1 MLVCLFDCLYLRT
14 TPRADTTNPQQS
26 IMRKEVG
33 SMALD
38 ELMHNRAS
46 LNSAI
51 CMGMAGLEE
60 SWGIKV
66 TRYEVQNIEV
76 DKSTEESMAKQ
87 SAAERNRRVSAV
99 HALHAFARVLPLT
112 PLIPPLRSGYG
123 PHKRRR
129 TNVSREQVG
138 GTTRFCHQQLRG

>member
-1 MLVCLFDCLYLRT
+1 
-14 TPRADTTNPQQS
+14 
-26 IMRKEVG
+26 
-33 SMALD
+33 MALD

-87 SAAERNRRVSAV
+87 SAAERNRRVSAA
-99 HALHAFARVLPLT
+99 HAACVRARAAPHS
-112 PLIPPLRSGYG
+112 PRS
-123 PHKRRR
+123 PSAIRLWSSQAKANER
-129 TNVSREQVG
+129 QP
-138 GTTRFCHQQLRG
+138 

>member
-1 MLVCLFDCLYLRT
+1 
-14 TPRADTTNPQQS
+14 
-26 IMRKEVG
+26 MRKEVG

-46 LNSAI
+46 LNNAI
-51 CMGMAGLEE
+51 CLGMAGLEE

-87 SAAERNRRVSAV
+87 SAAERNRRVSR
-99 HALHAFARVLPLT
+99 LGSSRLP
-112 PLIPPLRSGYG
+112 
-123 PHKRRR
+123 RR
-129 TNVSREQVG
+129 TLLLHWPSS
-138 GTTRFCHQQLRG
+138 

>member
-1 MLVCLFDCLYLRT
+1 
-14 TPRADTTNPQQS
+14 
-26 IMRKEVG
+26 
-33 SMALD
+33 MALD

-87 SAAERNRRVSAV
+87 SAAERNRRVSRC
-99 HALHAFARVLPLT
+99 ARLAPRVY
-112 PLIPPLRSGYG
+112 S
-123 PHKRRR
+123 
-129 TNVSREQVG
+129 S
-138 GTTRFCHQQLRG
+138 

>member
-1 MLVCLFDCLYLRT
+1 MFVALAVLFILPQHQSTQRIHIRSVVT
-14 TPRADTTNPQQS
+14 TRPQS

-66 TRYEVQNIEV
+66 TRYEVETFSE
-76 DKSTEESMAKQ
+76 KRFKMHEC
-87 SAAERNRRVSAV
+87 
-99 HALHAFARVLPLT
+99 HASQGSKH
-112 PLIPPLRSGYG
+112 
-123 PHKRRR
+123 
-129 TNVSREQVG
+129 
-138 GTTRFCHQQLRG
+138 

>member
-1 MLVCLFDCLYLRT
+1 VPKQHAITKDNVQVGVDGTIFIKVTNVKGSCYNVDQPLNSILNLAQVPEPRCVCVAIAALPLLHET
-14 TPRADTTNPQQS
+14 RAFVHLCCRQS

-46 LNSAI
+46 LNAAI
-51 CMGMAGLEE
+51 CTGMAGLEE

-87 SAAERNRRVSAV
+87 SAAERNRRV
-99 HALHAFARVLPLT
+99 R
-112 PLIPPLRSGYG
+112 
-123 PHKRRR
+123 
-129 TNVSREQVG
+129 
-138 GTTRFCHQQLRG
+138 

>member
-1 MLVCLFDCLYLRT
+1 
-14 TPRADTTNPQQS
+14 
-26 IMRKEVG
+26 
-33 SMALD
+33 MALD

-46 LNSAI
+46 LNNAI

-87 SAAERNRRVSAV
+87 SAAERNRRVRFPVAMHTRPRAHSS
-99 HALHAFARVLPLT
+99 LTFLP
-112 PLIPPLRSGYG
+112 SGHGAYE
-123 PHKRRR
+123 RRR
-129 TNVSREQVG
+129 AHLRCEQVRG
-138 GTTRFCHQQLRG
+138 SARICNQQL

>member
-1 MLVCLFDCLYLRT
+1 
-14 TPRADTTNPQQS
+14 
-26 IMRKEVG
+26 
-33 SMALD
+33 MALD

-87 SAAERNRRVSAV
+87 SAAERNRRVRTAR
-99 HALHAFARVLPLT
+99 ALHALAASHSPPSPSAIRQWSSPAKANERPL
-112 PLIPPLRSGYG
+112 
-123 PHKRRR
+123 
-129 TNVSREQVG
+129 
-138 GTTRFCHQQLRG
+138 

>member
-1 MLVCLFDCLYLRT
+1 MPARARFVFLILCETLQVPKQHAITKDNVQVGVDGTIFVKITDVKASCYKVDQPLNSILNLAQVRELPELRGE
-14 TPRADTTNPQQS
+14 ALCCNFAAQS

-60 SWGIKV
+60 SWGIKI
-66 TRYEVQNIEV
+66 TRYEVSSFGLKGV
-76 DKSTEESMAKQ
+76 
-87 SAAERNRRVSAV
+87 V
-99 HALHAFARVLPLT
+99 F
-112 PLIPPLRSGYG
+112 
-123 PHKRRR
+123 
-129 TNVSREQVG
+129 NV
-138 GTTRFCHQQLRG
+138 

>member
-1 MLVCLFDCLYLRT
+1 
-14 TPRADTTNPQQS
+14 
-26 IMRKEVG
+26 
-33 SMALD
+33 
-38 ELMHNRAS
+38 MHNRAS

-87 SAAERNRRVSAV
+87 SAAERNRRVSRCARRAR
-99 HALHAFARVLPLT
+99 ALAPRVY
-112 PLIPPLRSGYG
+112 S
-123 PHKRRR
+123 
-129 TNVSREQVG
+129 S
-138 GTTRFCHQQLRG
+138 